1 MKKFLVLLLPSTCFA
16 QFSDLSLCED
26 KQTMLGVD
34 FYDKCVGVADASVQK
49 LKSDITVEQLY
60 DYITTGIKDVNSLEK
75 HLSDDMIGRVHALI
89 LIDPNPLYYTTV
101 GNNILVNT
109 REGLNIF
116 EKHDGYWLQKLVSN
130 RPREEYD
137 SSEN

>member
-26 KQTMLGVD
+26 KQTMLGMD

-60 DYITTGIKDVNSLEK
+60 DYITTGIEDVNALEK

-89 LIDPNPLYYTTV
+89 SIDPNPLYYTTV